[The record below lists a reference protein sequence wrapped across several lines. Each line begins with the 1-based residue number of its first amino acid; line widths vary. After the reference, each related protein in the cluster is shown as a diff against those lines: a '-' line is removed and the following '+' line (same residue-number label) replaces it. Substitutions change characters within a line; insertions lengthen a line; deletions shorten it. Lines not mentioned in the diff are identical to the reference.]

1 MDQLHATLKKA
12 SEAVTLDPHLKD
24 GFRRTLEVMTA
35 SSVPQA
41 AARRMSRSLSW
52 ALAAVI
58 VATSGATVTYAS
70 TKSVP
75 GDVLYSTKIKA
86 LEPLESALALTPEAK
101 ADVAVAHLERR
112 FQEAAALS
120 AAGTFDEHDE
130 QLAALSA
137 SDVATVEAEDQPVAR
152 ARFEALA
159 ANYAPVISRRR
170 EGRGKFVEAVRIGE
184 LKDVVSDHVAEVT
197 AREQL
202 AIAQSQRDTAE
213 SNNSVDVV
221 VLARLKA
228 SQRLTDDANAEL
240 QKGSFR
246 AALELSGAAA
256 KIATEARIFSTLG
269 APTSTQSTRHDDDKG
284 TNSTSSTSTKQLKQ
298 EDNQRSGKDQKR
310 QEDDRRWG
318 RSLIDDF
325 LR

>member
-1 MDQLHATLKKA
+1 MDHIHATLKKA
-12 SEAVTLDPHLKD
+12 SEEVSLDPHLKD

-75 GDVLYSTKIKA
+75 GDVLYSTKVKA

-120 AAGTFDEHDE
+120 AAGTLDEHDDE
-130 QLAALSA
+130 LAALAS
-137 SDVATVEAEDQPVAR
+137 SDVSTVEGEDQPVAR

-159 ANYAPVISRRR
+159 ANYAPVISRRK
-170 EGRGKFVEAVRIGE
+170 EGRGKFAEAVRLGD
-184 LKDVVSDHVAEVT
+184 LKDVVSDHVAEIT

-202 AIAQSQRDTAE
+202 AIAQSQRDSAE
-213 SNNSVDVV
+213 GNNSDDVAV
-221 VLARLKA
+221 IARLKA
-228 SQRLTDDANAEL
+228 SHRLTEDANAEL

-269 APTSTQSTRHDDDKG
+269 ASTSTQSTHGDDKDA
-284 TNSTSSTSTKQLKQ
+284 TSTTSTRQVKQ
-298 EDNQRSGKDQKR
+298 EDEQRSREQKKR
-310 QEDDRRWG
+310 EGDSRWG